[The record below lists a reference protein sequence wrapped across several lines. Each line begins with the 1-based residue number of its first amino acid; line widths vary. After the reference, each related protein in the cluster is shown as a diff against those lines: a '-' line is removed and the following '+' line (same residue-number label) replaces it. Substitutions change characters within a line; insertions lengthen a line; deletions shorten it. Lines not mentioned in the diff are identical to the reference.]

1 MEDLG
6 LSTTYT
12 ESTRVCLIV
21 PPSPFL
27 TRERVFMNL
36 GILRVAAV
44 LEQVGHVVDFL
55 DLSGIQN
62 YLDVIDDYLKMSPV
76 LVFGLT
82 ATTPQLPAT
91 VHILHAIR
99 AQRPE
104 AKFILGGA
112 HITMVHASYKQE
124 QDLEIEGRAT
134 RAMNKL
140 YDLFDVLVV
149 GDGEGAIF
157 VAIRPDSPKLVD
169 AGDPN
174 SLLFLTEDQMNTLP
188 LPSRHLIDVDG
199 YEFMLDGQRALSIM
213 SQQGCPYNCGFC
225 GGRAAPC
232 MRRVRA
238 RSIENTVSEIV
249 HLHNEYGVS
258 GFMFYDDELN
268 LIKARM
274 MKLMSALTQ
283 AQRDLGCE
291 FRLRGFVR
299 SNLFTEE
306 QADAMHRAGFRWI
319 LVGFESGSPRMLH
332 NMHKQATVEDNTR
345 CMEIAKRHNLKVKA
359 AMSIGHPG
367 ESRETIEQTKDWLL
381 RVCPDGIDVSI
392 VTPYPGSPYYDQS
405 VPCSDDGG
413 IWVYTKDQDRL
424 YSYDV
429 DYTML
434 EQYYKGTPGGYT
446 SYVFTDHLSAED
458 LVDLRE
464 DLAREA
470 RQAIG
475 IPFNPEIG
483 HTYYNRSICRL
494 PSSIFRTTAALTT
507 K

>member
-1 MEDLG
+1 MEGLG
-6 LSTTYT
+6 LSTTFDKP
-12 ESTRVCLIV
+12 RICLII

-44 LEQVGHVVDFL
+44 LEKAGHPVDLL
-55 DLSGIQN
+55 DLSGIEN
-62 YLDVIDDYLKMSPV
+62 YLDVMADYLEESPV
-76 LVFGLT
+76 SIFGLT

-91 VHILHAIR
+91 VNICYAIR
-99 AQRPE
+99 ICRSD
-104 AKFILGGA
+104 AKIILGGA
-112 HITMVHASYKQE
+112 HIIMVHASYKQE
-124 QDLEIEGRAT
+124 QNLRVEGRAT

-157 VAIRPDSPKLVD
+157 AAIRPDSPKLVD
-169 AGDPN
+169 AGDPK
-174 SLLFLTEDQMNTLP
+174 SSLFLTEDQMNTLP

-238 RSIENTVSEIV
+238 RSIEATVSELMY
-249 HLHNEYGVS
+249 LHNEYGVS

-268 LIKARM
+268 LINTRM
-274 MKLMSALTQ
+274 LKMMDAITQ
-283 AQRDLGCE
+283 AQRHLSCE

-299 SNLFTEE
+299 SNLFTDE
-306 QADAMHRAGFRWI
+306 QASAMQQAGFRWI

-345 CMEIAKRHNLKVKA
+345 CMGFAKRHDLKVKA

-367 ESRETIEQTKDWLL
+367 ESRETIAQTKDWLL
-381 RVCPDGIDVSI
+381 QVRPDAIDVSI
-392 VTPYPGSPYYDQS
+392 VTPYPGSPYYDQA
-405 VPCSDDGG
+405 VPCSDDGS

-429 DYTML
+429 DYTTL
-434 EQYYKGTPGGYT
+434 EQYYKGRPDGGYT
-446 SYVFTDHLSAED
+446 SYVFTDYLSAED
-458 LVDLRE
+458 LVDLRG

-470 RQAIG
+470 RQAVG

-483 HTYYNRSICRL
+483 HTYYDRSICRL
-494 PSSIFRTTAALTT
+494 PPSIFRTTR
-507 K
+507 KQ